1 MKTLKSKKKKKL
13 VKKPERKEIVGF
25 YYNGYT
31 GESKTLYK
39 DKK

>member
-13 VKKPERKEIVGF
+13 VKKSERKEIVGF